1 MIKLSELLKDA
12 RAGYTAG
19 LAVTG
24 DVEVCGITA
33 DSRKVAPGFVFVA
46 LPGLKFNGADFISD
60 AVKSGAVAVLCTPS
74 ARLDDQSVTWI
85 THEVP
90 ARIFPL
96 MVAAWFQRQP
106 EHLAAVTGTNGKTSV
121 ASFTKQI
128 WEHMGLKAA
137 SVGTLGVVAPEYNEY
152 TGMTTPDP
160 VTLHKAMSDLCD
172 LGIDHV
178 VFEASSHGL
187 AQYRLDGLNI
197 SAAAFT
203 NLTRDHYDYHGSQEN
218 YFYAK
223 SRLFGEVMKP
233 GSTAVLNADCPIVRE
248 VADIC
253 WARGHRVITVGRHDG
268 DIRLLH
274 QASNPTGQEIT
285 VSYEG
290 HLYDIK
296 LSLVGSFQ
304 AINALMAVGLVIG
317 CGGDPVQAFNSLAYL
332 KSVEGRME
340 QAARHPS
347 GARIYVDYAHTP
359 DALETALEALRPHVR
374 GKLSVVFGCGG
385 DRDTGKREQMG
396 QIACDKADRVYVT
409 DDNPRSEDPAAIR
422 AEILKGC
429 PDASEVGDR
438 GQAIRQAVAGLEA
451 GDLLLVAGKGHERGQ
466 EIAGTIHEFDDVSE
480 VRSAI
485 ASLSVEKEGRGTTP
499 GGIRS

>member
-1 MIKLSELLKDA
+1 MKLSDLLKDVKT
-12 RAGYTAG
+12 RFSTGPV
-19 LAVTG
+19 VTG
-24 DVEVCGITA
+24 DVEVSGITA
-33 DSRKVAPGFVFVA
+33 DSRKVEPGFVFVA
-46 LPGLKFNGADFISD
+46 LPGLTVDGASFIGD
-60 AVKSGAVAVLCTPS
+60 AVKKGAVAVLCVPS
-74 ARLDDQSVTWI
+74 ARLRDDNIVWI

-90 ARIFPL
+90 GRIFPH
-96 MVAAWFQRQP
+96 MVAAYFQRQP

-137 SVGTLGVVAPEYNEY
+137 SVGTLGVVAPGHNEY

-187 AQYRLDGLNI
+187 AQYRMDGLNI

-203 NLTRDHYDYHGSQEN
+203 NLTRDHYDYHGSEEN

-274 QASNPTGQEIT
+274 QVSSPTGQEIT
-285 VSYEG
+285 VSYDG
-290 HLYDIK
+290 KLYDIK

-304 AINALMAVGLVIG
+304 AMNALMAVGLVIG
-317 CGGDPVQAFNSLAYL
+317 CGGDADQAFNSLAYL

-340 QAARHPS
+340 QAGRHPS

-359 DALETALEALRPHVR
+359 DALETALEALQPHVR
-374 GKLSVVFGCGG
+374 GKLAVVFGCGG

-396 QIACDKADRVYVT
+396 RIACDKAARVYVT
-409 DDNPRSEDPAAIR
+409 DDNPRSEEPAAIR

-429 PDASEVGDR
+429 PGATEVGDR
-438 GQAIRQAVAGLEA
+438 AEAIRQAVAELEE

-466 EIAGTIHEFDDVSE
+466 EIAGKIYEFDDVSE

-485 ASLSVEKEGRGTTP
+485 ASLPVQKPGRGATT
-499 GGIRS
+499 GGARS

>member
-1 MIKLSELLKDA
+1 MKLSDLLKDA
-12 RAGYTAG
+12 RTRFSAG
-19 LAVTG
+19 LVVTG
-24 DVEVCGITA
+24 DVEVSGITA
-33 DSRKVAPGFVFVA
+33 DSRKVEPGFVFVA
-46 LPGLKFNGADFISD
+46 LPGLTFNGADFIED
-60 AVKSGAVAVLCTPS
+60 AIGKGAVAILCVPS
-74 ARLDDQSVTWI
+74 ARTANDSVIWI
-85 THEVP
+85 THEGPGRV
-90 ARIFPL
+90 FPH
-96 MVAAWFQRQP
+96 MVAAYFRRQP

-137 SVGTLGVVAPEYNEY
+137 SVGTLGVIAPGYNDY

-187 AQYRLDGLNI
+187 AQHRMDGLNI

-203 NLTRDHYDYHGSQEN
+203 NLTRDHYDYHGSEEN

-253 WARGHRVITVGRHDG
+253 WARGHHVITVGRLDG

-274 QASNPTGQEIT
+274 QTSNPTGQEIT
-285 VSYEG
+285 VSHG
-290 HLYDIK
+290 ANIYDIK

-304 AINALMAVGLVIG
+304 AFNALMAVGLVIG
-317 CGGDPVQAFNSLAYL
+317 CGGDPDQAFKSLSYL
-332 KSVEGRME
+332 RPVEGRME
-340 QAARHPS
+340 QAGRHPS

-359 DALETALEALRPHVR
+359 DALETALEALKPHVR
-374 GKLSVVFGCGG
+374 GKLAVVFGCGG
-385 DRDTGKREQMG
+385 DRDTGKRELMG
-396 QIACDKADRVYVT
+396 RVACEKADRVYVT
-409 DDNPRSEDPAAIR
+409 DDNPRSEEPSAIR
-422 AEILKGC
+422 TEILKGC
-429 PDASEVGDR
+429 PLAAEIGNR
-438 GQAIRQAVAGLEA
+438 AEAIRQAVDELEA

-466 EIAGTIHEFDDVSE
+466 EIAGQIHEFDDVSE

-485 ASLSVEKEGRGTTP
+485 ASLSVEKKGRGTTS
-499 GGIRS
+499 GGVRT